1 MNMLINSSRFEFPF
15 SMSPEVFPYDL
26 LFGRNKEPKGIAV
39 VIQEQQL
46 QQQRQI
52 PGSKKYGFG
61 IVNSEHGYSQKY
73 LKALVA
79 EIKRYPWLEQQAKG
93 LRYTNS
99 ITRAVLGDGII
110 FGDAPRNF
118 SYDYRVVDH
127 LTDLQVPGTRIYDLV
142 KDFRKILNALKKY
155 YNANYAGVS
164 RHAASCCNPL
174 GLKDIFKHPTYKRS
188 SGVGQVK
195 VNLNVN
201 VNRAPIKKKKANVS
215 KVRIFNNFVKVGF
228 DQFDIFLTGKKH
240 KEFVIIDNQKFWIK
254 ADVLGHRR
262 LYPAG

>member
-1 MNMLINSSRFEFPF
+1 MLINSSRFEFPF
-15 SMSPEVFPYDL
+15 AITPEAFPYDL
-26 LFGRNKEPKGIAV
+26 LFGRNKQPKGLAV
-39 VIQEQQL
+39 VIQEQQ
-46 QQQRQI
+46 QRQERQI
-52 PGSKKYGFG
+52 PGSKKHGFG
-61 IVNSEHGYSQKY
+61 IVNSERGSSQRY
-73 LKALVA
+73 LAALVT
-79 EIKRYPWLEQQAKG
+79 EIKRLPWFGQQAKG

-155 YNANYAGVS
+155 YNANYAGPHYSS
-164 RHAASCCNPL
+164 RCNPL
-174 GLKDIFKHPTYKRS
+174 GLKDIFECPIQKRS

-201 VNRAPIKKKKANVS
+201 INRTPIKKRKANVS
-215 KVRIFNNFVKVGF
+215 KVRIFNNCVKVGF
-228 DQFDIFLTGKKH
+228 NQFDIFLTEKKH
-240 KEFVIIDNQKFWIK
+240 KEFVVIDNQKFWIK